1 MSAETVSGDKIKKKL
16 KLAIKR
22 SKNSKDDVKTLG
34 SRTTVFQG
42 NKKVQRTSIAGRF
55 NKRAYDGKES
65 YQVEIDEKN
74 RFKLVNSDQKRKRI
88 YADQVCKTL

>member
-42 NKKVQRTSIAGRF
+42 NKKGSKDF
-55 NKRAYDGKES
+55 YCW
-65 YQVEIDEKN
+65 EI
-74 RFKLVNSDQKRKRI
+74 
-88 YADQVCKTL
+88 